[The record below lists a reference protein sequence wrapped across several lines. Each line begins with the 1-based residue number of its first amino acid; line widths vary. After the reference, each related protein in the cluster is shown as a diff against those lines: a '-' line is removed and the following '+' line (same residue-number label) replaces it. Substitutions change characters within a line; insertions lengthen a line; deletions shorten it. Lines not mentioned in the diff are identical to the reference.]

1 MAQDT
6 VSRDDPILQ
15 EAIRIIAAVS
25 GVAEDRLFH
34 GYVIEAMF
42 TDSIV
47 KALEAAFEKTCIV
60 TVGNPQPQHCM
71 TIHEFLSNIKKIKI
85 ND

>member
-1 MAQDT
+1 MAKDT
-6 VSRDDPILQ
+6 VSWDDPILL

-42 TDSIV
+42 TDPIV
-47 KALEAAFEKTCIV
+47 KALKAAFEGKCTV
-60 TVGNPQPQHCM
+60 TVGNQQQHCM
-71 TIHEFLSNIKKIKI
+71 TIHEFLSSIKQIKI